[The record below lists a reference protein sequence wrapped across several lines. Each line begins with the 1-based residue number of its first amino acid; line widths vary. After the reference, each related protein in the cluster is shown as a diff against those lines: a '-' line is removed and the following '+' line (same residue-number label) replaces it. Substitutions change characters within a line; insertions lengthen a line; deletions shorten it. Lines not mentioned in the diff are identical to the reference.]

1 MLGKVILGRRRLLGV
16 SAAAALAAP
25 AIVRAQQVL
34 RSSKASYTL
43 RMLALD
49 LEQPWGMAFLPDGR
63 LLVTERPGRLRIFA
77 NGRLERSPV
86 GGLPKVFARG
96 QGGLLD
102 ICLHPDFARNAR
114 LYLTYS
120 GEGEGGAATVL
131 ARAEFRNNA
140 LVGVQ
145 PIFEA
150 LPRTSG
156 SLHFGSRAVF
166 DRAGLLYVTCGERY
180 QMQRAQNL
188 ADLAGKVVRLR
199 DDGTVPP
206 DNPFVGREG
215 ARPEIF
221 TYGHRNPQG
230 MAMHPGT
237 GRIWLVEHGPRG
249 GDELNLLKAGANYG
263 WPRATHGIDYSGST
277 ISPSKSLP
285 GMGGSS
291 AGLGPVE
298 LPQRAR
304 LLYRRPLSRL
314 EGLGLHR
321 RPFRQRPVSHRARR
335 RSLCRRG
342 AVARR
347 PASLYPRRSPG
358 AGRPPLPRHPHR
370 QWGTLPP
377 GARLNAHADPRFRQ
391 RLAAPDAAEC
401 RPRLHD
407 RDVGRR

>member
-1 MLGKVILGRRRLLGV
+1 MLGKVFLGRRRLLTTT
-16 SAAAALAAP
+16 AAALATPSIA
-25 AIVRAQQVL
+25 RAQQVQ
-34 RSSKASYTL
+34 RSSKASYSL
-43 RMLALD
+43 RMLTLD

-63 LLVTERPGRLRIFA
+63 LLITERPGRLRIFA
-77 NGRLERSPV
+77 NGRLERAPV
-86 GGLPKVFARG
+86 GGLPKVYARG

-102 ICLHPDFARNAR
+102 ICLHPDFARNAQ

-140 LVGVQ
+140 LVGVR

-156 SLHFGSRAVF
+156 GLHFGSRVVF

-188 ADLAGKVVRLR
+188 ADLGGKVVRLR

-237 GRIWLVEHGPRG
+237 GRLWLVEHGPRG
-249 GDELNLLKAGANYG
+249 GDELNLLTAGANYG

-277 ISPSKSLP
+277 ISPNKSLP
-285 GMGGSS
+285 GMEDPVRVWVPSISPSGLAFYTGDRFPGWKGSAFTGALS
-291 AGLGPVE
+291 DNALFRIE
-298 LPQRAR
+298 LDGDRYVGEER
-304 LLYRRPLSRL
+304 LLVDQLPYIRDVRQGPDGLLYLVTHTDSGGLYRL
-314 EGLGLHR
+314 E
-321 RPFRQRPVSHRARR
+321 
-335 RSLCRRG
+335 
-342 AVARR
+342 
-347 PASLYPRRSPG
+347 PA
-358 AGRPPLPRHPHR
+358 
-370 QWGTLPP
+370 
-377 GARLNAHADPRFRQ
+377 
-391 RLAAPDAAEC
+391 
-401 RPRLHD
+401 
-407 RDVGRR
+407 